1 MSTADASP
9 ETKPSACTSKAWQ
22 VPVADN
28 MPCAEPEDILR
39 GSSMIETP
47 PARAMSLSRSSR
59 LRQAMCT
66 ASKLDEQAESTVNA
80 GPCTP
85 RW

>member
-1 MSTADASP
+1 MASP
-9 ETKPSACTSKAWQ
+9 ETKPSASTSKAWQ
-22 VPVADN
+22 RPVGDS

-39 GSSMIETP
+39 GSSMIDTP
-47 PARAMSLSRSSR
+47 PASARSLSPSCR
-59 LRQAMCT
+59 LRHAMCT
-66 ASKLDEQAESTVNA
+66 ASRLEEQAESTVKA